1 MLCSEIMKS
10 AVECVSPTDTAE
22 VAARR
27 MRDHN
32 VGMLPVCTSELKVIG
47 TITDRDL
54 ATRLVA
60 ENQPGS
66 TPVENIMTRDVIACR
81 STDPIEHAEE
91 LMGLFRIGRILCTDE
106 DGTLVGL
113 ISLSDVAEY
122 ESSARVAKTLKD
134 VTLRER
140 HP

>member
-10 AVECVSPTDTAE
+10 TVECVAPTDTAE

-32 VGMLPVCTSELKVIG
+32 VGMLPVCTAELKVIG
-47 TITDRDL
+47 TLTDRDL
-54 ATRLVA
+54 AIRVVA

-66 TPVENIMTRDVIACR
+66 TLVEDIMTRDVVACR
-81 STDPIEHAEE
+81 SNDPVEHAEE
-91 LMGLFRIGRILCTDE
+91 LMGLFRVGRILCTDE

>member
-32 VGMLPVCTSELKVIG
+32 VGLLPVCTSELKVIG
-47 TITDRDL
+47 TLTDRDL

-66 TPVENIMTRDVIACR
+66 TPVEDLMTRDVIACR
-81 STDPIEHAEE
+81 STDTIEHAEE
-91 LMGLFRIGRILCTDE
+91 LMGLFRVGRILCTDE

-122 ESSARVAKTLKD
+122 ESSARIAKTLKD
-134 VTLRER
+134 VTFRER

>member
-10 AVECVSPTDTAE
+10 AVECVAPTDTAE

-32 VGMLPVCTSELKVIG
+32 VGLLPVCTSDLKVIG

-60 ENQPGS
+60 ENQPNS
-66 TPVENIMTRDVIACR
+66 TPVESIMTRDVIACR

-134 VTLRER
+134 VTFRER

>member
-22 VAARR
+22 VAAKR

-32 VGMLPVCTSELKVIG
+32 VGLLPVCTGELKVIG

-60 ENQPGS
+60 ESQPGS
-66 TPVENIMTRDVIACR
+66 TPVEDIMTRDVIACR

-91 LMGLFRIGRILCTDE
+91 LMGLFRVGRILCTDE
-106 DGTLVGL
+106 DGTLEGL

-134 VTLRER
+134 VTFRER

>member
-1 MLCSEIMKS
+1 
-10 AVECVSPTDTAE
+10 
-22 VAARR
+22 

-32 VGMLPVCTSELKVIG
+32 VGLLPVCTSDLRVIG

-60 ENQPGS
+60 ESQPGS
-66 TPVENIMTRDVIACR
+66 TPVEDLMTRDVIACR
-81 STDPIEHAEE
+81 STDTIEHAEE
-91 LMGLFRIGRILCTDE
+91 LMGLFRVGRILCTEE

-122 ESSARVAKTLKD
+122 ESSARIAKTLKD
-134 VTLRER
+134 VTFRER

>member
-10 AVECVSPTDTAE
+10 AIECVAPTDTAE

-66 TPVENIMTRDVIACR
+66 TPVEDIMTRDVVACR
-81 STDPIEHAEE
+81 SNDPIEHAEE
-91 LMGLFRIGRILCTDE
+91 LMGLFRVGRILCTDE

>member
-10 AVECVSPTDTAE
+10 AIECVFPGDTAE
-22 VAARR
+22 VAAQR

-32 VGMLPVCTSELKVIG
+32 IGLLPVCTSELKVVG
-47 TITDRDL
+47 MITDRDL
-54 ATRLVA
+54 ATRIVA

-66 TPVENIMTRDVIACR
+66 TPVEDIMTRDVIACR
-81 STDPIEHAEE
+81 SSDPLERAED
-91 LMGLFRIGRILCTDE
+91 LMGLFRVGRILCTEE

-113 ISLSDVAEY
+113 ISLSDLAEY
-122 ESSARVAKTLKD
+122 ESSARVAQTFKN

>member
-1 MLCSEIMKS
+1 MLCSEIMK
-10 AVECVSPTDTAE
+10 ATVECVSPNDTAQT
-22 VAARR
+22 AARR

-32 VGMLPVCTSELKVIG
+32 IGLLPVCTSELKVVG
-47 TITDRDL
+47 TLTDRDL
-54 ATRLVA
+54 TTRLIA

-66 TPVENIMTRDVIACR
+66 TAVEEVMTRNVVACR
-81 STDPIEHAEE
+81 STDTIEHAEE
-91 LMGLFRIGRILCTDE
+91 LMGLFRVGRILCTDE

-113 ISLSDVAEY
+113 ISLSDIAAY
-122 ESSARVAKTLKD
+122 ESSARVAKTLKE

>member
-32 VGMLPVCTSELKVIG
+32 VGLLPVCTSELKVIG
-47 TITDRDL
+47 TVTDRDL

-66 TPVENIMTRDVIACR
+66 TPVEDIMTRDVIACR

-91 LMGLFRIGRILCTDE
+91 LMGLFRVGRILCTDE

-134 VTLRER
+134 VTFRER